1 VLVAVCR
8 WDVGTALVF
17 DDQVLGVE
25 HTPAAVVGQ
34 EQRKAQPFL
43 LRLPGDV
50 APRVR
55 LRWWH
60 HPAPEPNLIL
70 HICLIIIW

>member
-1 VLVAVCR
+1 MCR
-8 WDVGTALVF
+8 WGVGTALVF

-50 APRVR
+50 APCVR
-55 LRWWH
+55 LRWHH
-60 HPAPEPNLIL
+60 HPAPEAKFDFTDLFNYNL
-70 HICLIIIW
+70 